1 MLSRYNDSVKDTQI
15 RAALVQ
21 HMLGTERSSVLM
33 TDAYKFSMAQA
44 GEPLR
49 SEIFYLSFRRPGW
62 YYIPFD
68 IAKLV
73 PLLRPAQISD
83 SEQFALQ
90 NSGLELN
97 SQMKEALSGEL
108 IVEAAPKGSW
118 VRENEPIVSIEG
130 PSFLVSWLEA
140 LCIWMNF
147 PIQIASEAL
156 LSGRR
161 EFVCSCEDEAEIVRL
176 VLESIDLL
184 FESNVVV
191 DENSFFDAVK
201 EKAIALQCS
210 LEMSDTVECR
220 IFEVGM
226 RGATCMEMH
235 RICLRAAKQADIT
248 MTSNVW
254 LAHELGMSPV
264 GSTGH
269 EHQMR
274 FDNDIAAFRAIRD
287 RRKAAP
293 SYLFDTY
300 DAVSLG
306 IPAAILVLR
315 ESPDKDASVRFDSG
329 DMEKQLRQFV
339 DSGVSPNY
347 IFMDGMN
354 PSQLISIEALCK
366 QLEIPLE
373 RRWYGVG
380 GYLGCQSL
388 EHLLTRNRVS
398 AVYKLSQSGSRPVMK
413 FSTHGKQSLPGR
425 LVVLR
430 KTSGVGPVSVIAQHG
445 EIYRDNYIP
454 LKEWRIGPL
463 GIRPEGTSPE
473 PSPRTQIEMDALQRN
488 HF

>member
-1 MLSRYNDSVKDTQI
+1 MGGYNDSVKDTQI
-15 RAALVQ
+15 RAEHVRR
-21 HMLGTERSSVLM
+21 MLGTERSSVLM

-62 YYIPFD
+62 YYIAFD
-68 IAKLV
+68 IAKLI
-73 PLLRPAQISD
+73 PLLRPTQISD

-184 FESNVVV
+184 SESEIFVEEERFSN
-191 DENSFFDAVK
+191 AVQA
-201 EKAIALQCS
+201 KAIALQKT
-210 LEMSDTVECR
+210 LVGADGNR

-235 RICLRAAKQADIT
+235 RICLQAVQQAGIT

-254 LAHELGMSPV
+254 LAHELEMNAV

-274 FDNDIAAFRAIRD
+274 FENDVAAFRAIRD

-315 ESPDKDASVRFDSG
+315 ETPDKAASVRFDSG
-329 DMEKQLRQFV
+329 DIEKQLRQFV
-339 DSGVSPNY
+339 DSGVSPRY

-354 PSQLISIEALCK
+354 ASRVASIEIFCEELN
-366 QLEIPLE
+366 IPKKD
-373 RRWYGVG
+373 RWYGVG

-388 EHLLTRNRVS
+388 EHSLTRNRVS
-398 AVYKLSQSGSRPVMK
+398 AVYKLSQSGSRLVMK